1 MWAAAPA
8 VQARRR
14 CGRSLSAKT
23 VTFMTTVL
31 LVIHLLIAIALVITV
46 LLQPSEGGGLG
57 LGGGGG
63 GGSGLSGFLSGRGT
77 ANVLTRTTAV
87 LAACFMATSI
97 ALTIFAGGGQERS
110 ILDELPAEG
119 AGSGAGTGAGTGA
132 GAGSGAGTD
141 GGGTSAPQPDASKD
155 GDTGQS
161 PEVPLE

>member
-1 MWAAAPA
+1 
-8 VQARRR
+8 
-14 CGRSLSAKT
+14 
-23 VTFMTTVL
+23 MTTVL

-63 GGSGLSGFLSGRGT
+63 AGGAGLGGFLSGRGT
-77 ANVLTRTTAV
+77 ANVLTRTTAI

-110 ILDELPAEG
+110 ILDELPTEG
-119 AGSGAGTGAGTGA
+119 AGSGAGA

-141 GGGTSAPQPDASKD
+141 GGGGATAPEPDPSKD

-161 PEVPLE
+161 PEVPLD